1 MAIRAFN
8 SVSGFSVGDVPAN
21 IILANGD
28 ITAANATFSGN
39 TEALNANLGNLA
51 IANYVNVAA
60 NAVISNL
67 TINLEISGNTANF
80 TGNIAPEGILTDNY
94 YYANGDPVDFE
105 QPAGSNTQIQYNDNQ
120 DFGASANLTFDFA
133 NNILTVIGNL
143 SASNA
148 NLGNLAEANFLNVA
162 SNIETGAIL
171 TDNYYYANGDP
182 VDFQQPGGSNTQ
194 IQYNNNQDFGA
205 SANLTFDFAN
215 NILTVVGNVQASN
228 ANLGNLVQANYVNV
242 ANQINGNIGNFS
254 GNITAL
260 NANLGNLVE
269 ANYVNV
275 ANQING
281 NIANFSGNLTAG
293 NANLGNS
300 ANASYFVGNG
310 FYLTDINTSLLSNG
324 NSNLVIFNNA
334 NAVFSIT
341 GVSNVLTIASNGIFI
356 DGNIL
361 ANTIT
366 ANANL
371 VGNLLSVTNANIT
384 GNANIGTVYTG
395 VITAPTSNV
404 AISAAAGDNF
414 IQLQP
419 TGNGT
424 VDVGN
429 KRITSLLTPNNA
441 TDAATKAYVDSVAE
455 GLHVHPPANAASTTD
470 LANIVGSTPI
480 YYNGIDGVGATI
492 TIPFPGFLDSLDGV
506 ILTANMRL
514 LIKNE
519 ANQAW
524 NGVYVYDSTTLITR
538 ADDMDT
544 AAGLAGGDFIF
555 VTAGNTYADTGWVQ
569 TTDNVVVGTSNI
581 VFVQFS
587 GSGTY
592 TAGPGLTLNGSQF
605 SVNVD
610 DNTTA
615 IVGGNVVVKASANL
629 TTPNIGAAIGAS
641 LDLTG
646 NILANNISANY
657 ELSTNSL
664 SVIANANVGSL
675 NATTT
680 INFGTGLGANGVF
693 GTLGQFLTADG
704 TGNAAWVNSYYY
716 GASPPDNPN
725 YGDIWFYLDDTQDPP
740 TALLYMWVTDGVSDF
755 FYDFL
760 PPNFQNI

>member
-28 ITAANATFSGN
+28 ITAANATFTGN
-39 TEALNANLGNLA
+39 TQALNANLGNLA

-105 QPAGSNTQIQYNDNQ
+105 QPAGSNTQIQYNDDQN
-120 DFGASANLTFDFA
+120 FGASANLTFDFA

-148 NLGNLAEANFLNVA
+148 NLGNLAQANYVNIANQINGNIANF
-162 SNIETGAIL
+162 SG
-171 TDNYYYANGDP
+171 
-182 VDFQQPGGSNTQ
+182 
-194 IQYNNNQDFGA
+194 
-205 SANLTFDFAN
+205 NLTALN
-215 NILTVVGNVQASN
+215 S
-228 ANLGNLVQANYVNV
+228 NLGNLAQANYVNV

-281 NIANFSGNLTAG
+281 NIANFSGNLTAL

-371 VGNLLSVTNANIT
+371 VGNLLSITDANIT

-395 VITAPTSNV
+395 VITAPTSNLV
-404 AISAAAGDNF
+404 ITAAAGDNF

-429 KRITSLLTPNNA
+429 TRITSLLGPNA
-441 TDAATKAYVDSVAE
+441 ASDAATKQYVDNTAQ
-455 GLHVHPPANAASTTD
+455 GLHVHPPANVATPTD
-470 LANIVGSTPI
+470 LANICGGLPV
-480 YYNGIDGVGATI
+480 YDNGVDGVGATI
-492 TIPFPGFLDSLDGV
+492 TITNLGSLVEIDG
-506 ILTANMRL
+506 IPLTANMRL

-519 ANQAW
+519 GNQAW
-524 NGVYVYDSTTLITR
+524 NGVYVYNSNVLITR
-538 ADDMDT
+538 AEDMDT
-544 AAGLAGGDFIF
+544 SAGLAGGDYLF
-555 VTAGNTYADTGWVQ
+555 VTTGDQYADTGWVQ

-587 GSGTY
+587 GAGTY
-592 TAGPGLTLNGSQF
+592 TAGPGLTLNGTQF
-605 SVNVD
+605 SVNTD
-610 DNTTA
+610 GLTTA
-615 IVGGNVVVKASANL
+615 IVDGNVAVKANAAF
-629 TTPNIGAAIGAS
+629 TTPNIGAAIGTS

-646 NILANNISANY
+646 NIIANNIASNYALSAN
-657 ELSTNSL
+657 SMAIT
-664 SVIANANVGSL
+664 ANANVGSL

-704 TGNAAWVNSYYY
+704 TGNATWLNSYYY
-716 GASPPDNPN
+716 GALPPDNPN

>member
-28 ITAANATFSGN
+28 ITAANATFTGN
-39 TEALNANLGNLA
+39 TQALNANLGNLA
-51 IANYVNVAA
+51 IANYVNVAS
-60 NAVISNL
+60 NAVVSNL
-67 TINLEISGNTANF
+67 TINLELSGNTANF

-94 YYANGDPVDFE
+94 YYANGAPVDFQ

-133 NNILTVIGNL
+133 NNILTVVGNL

-148 NLGNLAEANFLNVA
+148 NLGNLA
-162 SNIETGAIL
+162 
-171 TDNYYYANGDP
+171 
-182 VDFQQPGGSNTQ
+182 
-194 IQYNNNQDFGA
+194 
-205 SANLTFDFAN
+205 
-215 NILTVVGNVQASN
+215 
-228 ANLGNLVQANYVNV
+228 QANYVNI
-242 ANQINGNIGNFS
+242 ANQINGNIANFS
-254 GNITAL
+254 GNLTSLNANLGNLATANYVNIANQINGNIANFSGNLTAL

-281 NIANFSGNLTAG
+281 NIANFSGNLTAA

-334 NAVFSIT
+334 NAIFSIT
-341 GVSNVLTIASNGIFI
+341 GVSNVLTIASNGIFV

-371 VGNLLSVTNANIT
+371 VGNLLSITDANIT
-384 GNANIGTVYTG
+384 GNANIGAVYTG
-395 VITAPTSNV
+395 VINAPTSNV
-404 AISAAAGDNF
+404 VITAAAGNNF

-429 KRITSLLTPNNA
+429 TRITSLLGPNA
-441 TDAATKAYVDSVAE
+441 ASDAATKQYVDNTAQ
-455 GLHVHPPANAASTTD
+455 GLHVHPPANVATPTD
-470 LANIVGSTPI
+470 LANICGGLPV
-480 YYNGIDGVGATI
+480 YDNGIDGVGATI
-492 TIPFPGFLDSLDGV
+492 TITNLGSLTEIDGV
-506 ILTANMRL
+506 PLTANMRL

-519 ANQAW
+519 GNQSW
-524 NGVYVYDSTTLITR
+524 NGVYVYNSNVLITR
-538 ADDMDT
+538 STDMDT
-544 AAGLAGGDFIF
+544 SAGLAGGDYLF
-555 VTAGNTYADTGWVQ
+555 VTTGNQYADTGWVQ

-581 VFVQFS
+581 VFIQFS
-587 GSGTY
+587 GAGTY
-592 TAGPGLTLNGSQF
+592 TAGPGLTLNGTQF
-605 SVNVD
+605 SVNTD
-610 DNTTA
+610 DITTG
-615 IVGGNVVVKASANL
+615 IVAGNVVVKANAAF
-629 TTPNIGAAIGAS
+629 TTPNIGAAIGTS
-641 LDLTG
+641 IDLTG
-646 NILANNISANY
+646 NVLANNISSNYALSAN
-657 ELSTNSL
+657 SMSL
-664 SVIANANVGSL
+664 TANANVGSL
-675 NATTT
+675 NANTT

-704 TGNAAWVNSYYY
+704 TGNATWLNNYYY
-716 GASPPDNPN
+716 GAAPPENPN
-725 YGDIWFYLDDTQDPP
+725 FGDIWFYLDDSQNPP
-740 TALLYMWVTDGVSDF
+740 TALLYMWVTDGVSNF